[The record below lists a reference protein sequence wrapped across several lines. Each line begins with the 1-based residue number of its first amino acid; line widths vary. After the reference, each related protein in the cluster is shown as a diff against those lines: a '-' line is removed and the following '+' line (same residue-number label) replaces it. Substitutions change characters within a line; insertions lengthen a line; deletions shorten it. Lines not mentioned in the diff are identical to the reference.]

1 MFNRKEIYANQRKK
15 NNEKKYDENE
25 VIYSL
30 KRKMGEIGAENI
42 CIDLNLEYILD
53 LSNEEEIMRF
63 YK

>member
-1 MFNRKEIYANQRKK
+1 
-15 NNEKKYDENE
+15 
-25 VIYSL
+25 
-30 KRKMGEIGAENI
+30 MGEIGAENI